1 MRVVSRIVEMRI
13 PLRLL
18 ARKWVTV
25 AFAISFAIASL
36 SFEARAQAPA
46 RKFKSETYRSLDLQY
61 MVRFI
66 SPTQLEY
73 QTPGEGKTRYK
84 YERSRDG
91 IRLIHGRNSE
101 IYFRIIPEGLD
112 NGTGAILLSPAAYEK
127 ARASG

>member
-1 MRVVSRIVEMRI
+1 MKIRFHRQRW
-13 PLRLL
+13 L
-18 ARKWVTV
+18 TV
-25 AFAISFAIASL
+25 AFAISFAIACL

-46 RKFKSETYRSLDLQY
+46 RKFKSDTYRSLDLQY

-66 SPTQLEY
+66 SPTELEY
-73 QTPGEGKTRYK
+73 QKPGEGKKRYK
-84 YERSRDG
+84 YEKSRDG
-91 IRLIHGRNSE
+91 IRLIHGRNND